1 MSERVFIDTNIL
13 IYAEDA
19 DAGPKGVL
27 AEKVLK
33 SLILSGQAV
42 LSTQVLQEFFTVA
55 TRKLKLPA
63 EVARMRVETY
73 AQLDVILL
81 RPELILSAID
91 LHRLRPISF
100 WDALIIRA
108 AAVSGCSRLLSEDL
122 QHGQLIDGVRI
133 ENPFHPAT
141 P

>member
-1 MSERVFIDTNIL
+1 VSERVFIDTNIL